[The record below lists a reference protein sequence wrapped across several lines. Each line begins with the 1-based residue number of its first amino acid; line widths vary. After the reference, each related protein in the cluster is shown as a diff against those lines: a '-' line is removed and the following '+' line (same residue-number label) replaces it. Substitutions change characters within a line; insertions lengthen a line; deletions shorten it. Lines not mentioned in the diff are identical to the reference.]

1 MPTAP
6 YFVPPIL
13 SSLFPGDAINDD
25 LGIEGDYA
33 EFLSTMVQNDD
44 MEAFSHEQA
53 IAAWF
58 DS

>member
-1 MPTAP
+1 VPTAP

-13 SSLFPGDAINDD
+13 SSLFPGDATNYD
-25 LGIEGDYA
+25 LGIEDDYA

-44 MEAFSHEQA
+44 MEAFSQEQA
-53 IAAWF
+53 ITAWF